1 MKSSI
6 TLIEL
11 LKRGYF
17 PKHSAITRF
26 RILEGQISQKR
37 RINKEKILM
46 RDVLAQFLQ
55 TTLQEELISNWS
67 VNSFIVNVYE
77 DFF

>member
-1 MKSSI
+1 
-6 TLIEL
+6 
-11 LKRGYF
+11 
-17 PKHSAITRF
+17 
-26 RILEGQISQKR
+26 
-37 RINKEKILM
+37 M

-77 DFF
+77 DFFKSLVRIFCPKALLQNVLIGNHYKTIYGAVRTKYSSRRV